1 METIETNTQKK
12 VSFITLGC
20 KVNQYDSDAMRT
32 LFVRNGYAQAGEND
46 DADVYV
52 VNTCSVTSIGDRK
65 SRQMVRRIRRAHP
78 KAIIA
83 VAGCYAQLA
92 PEIFEKMGDV
102 DVIVG
107 LQNRTRIVDYVEQAM
122 HRTDNRPLNETV
134 DIMKVDHFENMEVD
148 MAG

>member
-1 METIETNTQKK
+1 MPPGGDRVMNIYTAIFSLPCYFIPMHEIYDIMYHMETIETNTQKK

-92 PEIFEKMGDV
+92 PEIFE
-102 DVIVG
+102 
-107 LQNRTRIVDYVEQAM
+107 RW
-122 HRTDNRPLNETV
+122 ET
-134 DIMKVDHFENMEVD
+134 
-148 MAG
+148 

>member
-1 METIETNTQKK
+1 MYLFYPPCYNEHMENNTLHSRRK

-32 LFVRNGYAQAGEND
+32 LFMRNGYAQAGEND

-78 KAIIA
+78 HAVIA

-92 PEIFEKMGDV
+92 PEVFEKWGMW
-102 DVIVG
+102 
-107 LQNRTRIVDYVEQAM
+107 TSS
-122 HRTDNRPLNETV
+122 
-134 DIMKVDHFENMEVD
+134 
-148 MAG
+148 